1 MIGDEAG
8 LARIHDWVGWVLL
21 GVIGVVAI
29 VAFNG
34 VEGGGPSNESGDD
47 SQKVAREAPPAPQ
60 RAPRIGMYVDSVIS
74 ATGDV
79 EVAHWIS
86 SAKPIAVL
94 ALVAADPDALP
105 GEVIARE
112 VVVVGEGVV
121 LAREAQV
128 GAERQLLELERPTD
142 HLYVAYRLT
151 GGLDEQG
158 TVADRGLA
166 WSVALDVDYAAES
179 GSVVHHVTG
188 PGSVL
193 NVGCMRRGSGDPRP
207 RPCGRD
213 DGDGWLVVRHGEDRD
228 DRLQVQV
235 DMG

>member
-1 MIGDEAG
+1 MTGDEAG

-34 VEGGGPSNESGDD
+34 GGGDEPSNQGGDD
-47 SQKVAREAPPAPQ
+47 SQEVREGPPAPQ
-60 RAPRIGMYVDSVIS
+60 RAPRIGMYVDSAIS
-74 ATGDV
+74 PTGDV
-79 EVAHWIS
+79 EVSHWIS
-86 SAKPIAVL
+86 SAKPIGVL
-94 ALVAADPDALP
+94 ALAAADPDAIP
-105 GEVIARE
+105 GEVLARE
-112 VVVVGEGVV
+112 VVVVGEGIV
-121 LAREAQV
+121 LAREALV
-128 GAERQLLELERPTD
+128 GTKRQLLELERPAD

-151 GGLDEQG
+151 GGVDGQG

-166 WSVALDVDYAAES
+166 WSVALDVDYADES

-193 NVGCMRRGSGDPRP
+193 NVGCMHRGGDPRP

-213 DGDGWLVVRHGEDRD
+213 DGDGWLVVRNGPNRD
-228 DRLQVQV
+228 DRLLVQV
-235 DMG
+235 DMR